1 MKDNLKVITC
11 IKKTILYLDKI
22 IVNMPNKDIV
32 LKDNLKK
39 EMYAILEYSYIASL
53 DKSSKYKLII
63 ISKIKMVDFY
73 LKICFEKKYI
83 SYKKYEKVCNHLLEI
98 LKMVYGWLNYEK
110 V

>member
-1 MKDNLKVITC
+1 MKDNLKVITN

-22 IVNMPNKDIV
+22 IINMPNSDIV

-39 EMYAILEYSYIASL
+39 SMYNVLEYAYMASL
-53 DKSSKYKLII
+53 DSKYKLFI

-73 LKICFEKKYI
+73 LKISFEKKYI
-83 SYKKYEKVCNHLLEI
+83 SYKKYEKVSNYLLEI

>member
-1 MKDNLKVITC
+1 MKDNLKVITN

-22 IVNMPNKDIV
+22 IINMPNSDIV

-39 EMYAILEYSYIASL
+39 TMYNVLEYAYMASL
-53 DKSSKYKLII
+53 DSKYKLFI

-73 LKICFEKKYI
+73 LKISFEKKYI
-83 SYKKYEKVCNHLLEI
+83 SYKKYEKVSNYLLEI

>member
-1 MKDNLKVITC
+1 MKDNLKVITN

-22 IVNMPNKDIV
+22 IINMPNCDIV

-39 EMYAILEYSYIASL
+39 SMYNVLEYAYMASL
-53 DKSSKYKLII
+53 DSKYKLFI

-73 LKICFEKKYI
+73 LKISFEKKYI
-83 SYKKYEKVCNHLLEI
+83 SYKKYERVSNYLLEI

>member
-1 MKDNLKVITC
+1 MKDNLKVITN

-22 IVNMPNKDIV
+22 IINMPNSDIV

-39 EMYAILEYSYIASL
+39 AMYNVLEYAYMASL
-53 DKSSKYKLII
+53 DSKYKLFI

-73 LKICFEKKYI
+73 LKISFEKKYI
-83 SYKKYEKVCNHLLEI
+83 SYKKYEKVSNYLLEI

>member
-1 MKDNLKVITC
+1 MKDNLKVIIN

-22 IVNMPNKDIV
+22 IINMPNSDIV

-39 EMYAILEYSYIASL
+39 SMYNVLEYAYMASL
-53 DKSSKYKLII
+53 DSKYKLFI

-73 LKICFEKKYI
+73 LKISFEKKYI
-83 SYKKYEKVCNHLLEI
+83 SYKKYEKVSNYLLEI